1 MLLNID
7 KCFRFAYLVK
17 TTAQRIAS
25 SATSVSASAVFY
37 FWACFGFFAALFT
50 REFDI
55 VYEKVLL
62 LLFPW
67 LRHLDE
73 FRETARCVARIWNM
87 KIYCVY
93 VAWAGEM
100 WTVWLRVCVCVCV
113 VCVFCICV
121 YICVSVCLLFFWAV
135 FSCSR
140 KSWLGF
146 GLWFVTD
153 SKGRAGTGGG
163 NVEVE
168 RKRVWERWRWRAC
181 QQVPVPKIW
190 CLYLYKCWFMRFP
203 FMLRIY
209 LCLRLQ
215 PNYELETN

>member
-1 MLLNID
+1 M
-7 KCFRFAYLVK
+7 
-17 TTAQRIAS
+17 
-25 SATSVSASAVFY
+25 
-37 FWACFGFFAALFT
+37 
-50 REFDI
+50 
-55 VYEKVLL
+55 
-62 LLFPW
+62 LFPW
-67 LRHLDE
+67 LRHMDE
-73 FRETARCVARIWNM
+73 FREPARCVARIWNM

-100 WTVWLRVCVCVCV
+100 WTVWLRVCVCIVF
-113 VCVFCICV
+113 VCVFICLYV
-121 YICVSVCLLFFWAV
+121 CVCLLFFWAV